1 MAAQSWPAFQTTFGS
16 FWQQPRTRGEAEAGG
31 WIQLSPCSDKF
42 LGNRYANPNDDSI
55 ILIYDDAGFIAGSQS
70 VVPAELV
77 DPDVMDMSVQP
88 AYQLDAWFDIPAYI
102 TTMYFVDPDIICNG
116 GRSQEQFDNQGTGDR
131 LVIQV
136 RHMKI
141 TKKSI
146 NSQFRLELKLQRI
159 ILLLCHCQ
167 RQKL

>member
-1 MAAQSWPAFQTTFGS
+1 M
-16 FWQQPRTRGEAEAGG
+16 
-31 WIQLSPCSDKF
+31 
-42 LGNRYANPNDDSI
+42 
-55 ILIYDDAGFIAGSQS
+55 
-70 VVPAELV
+70 VPAELV

-116 GRSQEQFDNQGTGDR
+116 GRTQEQFDNQGTGDR

-141 TKKSI
+141 TKKV
-146 NSQFRLELKLQRI
+146 
-159 ILLLCHCQ
+159 
-167 RQKL
+167 